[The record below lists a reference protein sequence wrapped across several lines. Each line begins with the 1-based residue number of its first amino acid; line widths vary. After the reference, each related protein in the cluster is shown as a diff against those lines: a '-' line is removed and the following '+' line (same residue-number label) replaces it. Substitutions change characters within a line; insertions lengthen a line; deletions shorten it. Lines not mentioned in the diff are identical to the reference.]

1 MVQRATLPWPPEHP
15 TLATVD
21 FQQREIT
28 VKIAYFGPTKS
39 GSGTNVR
46 QLHRVQPARE
56 KAELRRIG
64 SEESQALIWFF
75 AYHPDERPQITGF
88 DLQVQVYSI
97 PSGPEV
103 RIDRDTALEGVDGVV
118 FVADARS
125 NRTDENHAALLD
137 LERCLVRHGLDVAMI
152 PYVTQVNQT
161 DAPNARPAARVATE
175 LDAPGRPHFAAM
187 ARQGKGVL
195 ETHDAILA
203 ATLSRIR
210 DNLTGNRTNVTLTA
224 LTPAR
229 RDRYMRAIMRHAQA
243 LPQAGRALPRTLS
256 ILPATEITIESD
268 ELRKARPL
276 HVVRSE
282 IFGDGVRVETIVRR
296 EDGAHRKMTLLLNPA
311 PDAPRVAD
319 LDSTST
325 PSSRTGEFRH
335 ESDITQIAYGLVG
348 VFGGGLSGF
357 LLGYILFG

>member
-1 MVQRATLPWPPEHP
+1 M
-15 TLATVD
+15 ATVD

-28 VKIAYFGPTKS
+28 VKIAYFGPAKA
-39 GSGTNVR
+39 GCGTNVR

-56 KAELRRIG
+56 KAELRRAG
-64 SEESQALIWFF
+64 GDNKHSRIWFF

-88 DLQVQVYSI
+88 ELQVQVCSI

-103 RIDRDTALEGVDGVV
+103 RLDRDGAFEGVDGIV

-125 NRTDENHAALLD
+125 NRTDENHSSLLD
-137 LERCLVRHGLDVAMI
+137 LERCLERHGLDVAMI
-152 PYVTQVNQT
+152 PFVIQVNQT
-161 DAPNARPAARVATE
+161 DAPNSRPAARVAQE
-175 LDAPGRPHFAAM
+175 LDPHGRAHFSAM

-229 RDRYMRAIMRHAQA
+229 RERYLRAIARHASS
-243 LPQAGRALPRTLS
+243 LPQAARPLPRTLS
-256 ILPATEITIESD
+256 IRPASEVVIEAE
-268 ELRKARPL
+268 ELRNSRL
-276 HVVRSE
+276 VHVVRSD
-282 IFGDGVRVETIVRR
+282 ITGDSSVRIEAIVRR
-296 EDGAHRKMTLLLNPA
+296 EDGAHRKMALVVGPAGDGAVSSTKKKTGAPTPTAPQPNRPPENDLPPLL
-311 PDAPRVAD
+311 
-319 LDSTST
+319 
-325 PSSRTGEFRH
+325 
-335 ESDITQIAYGLVG
+335 YGLVG

-357 LLGYILFG
+357 FLGYILFG